1 MSSFFSIEIL
11 RRALHAQQHS
21 MSVTGHNIANVNT
34 PGFARQEAILATAP
48 PSGGP
53 SRQGTTIILGT
64 GVTVQGVR
72 QQRDIFLDQQVR
84 QQRQILAEWQVRQE
98 LFSQVEAIFPEPST
112 GGLGTVLGRFWNAW
126 QELSLA
132 PESTAARAALIEQA
146 QTLSG
151 AFRQA
156 NQQIEDLR
164 DQLDTVAVGRVGQ
177 VNGLAREISDLNAQI
192 SRFEVAGTRA
202 NDLRDRRVLLYEELT
217 RLVETVGIETET
229 GELLIYLQGRQLV
242 GPSGQTDQ
250 IVITPG
256 APGSPHTFRHSDGG
270 TVAVKRGDLAA
281 TLAARDTEVPRLLEQ
296 FNLLV
301 GAIIAEVNAIH
312 ATGFSLAVPPD
323 GGAFFVGT
331 GAGDVAVRPDLA
343 ADPRRVAASASGE
356 PGDGEVA
363 MRIAQLRLA
372 RVLGGGTATIDETYR
387 GLVSGIGV
395 AGREAGR
402 QIENQQLLLDQLRLR
417 REAASGVSLDEE
429 MTNMLRFQRAY
440 EAAARV
446 LRTVDSMIELI
457 LTELGR

>member
-1 MSSFFSIEIL
+1 MSSFFGIELL
-11 RRALHAQQHS
+11 RRALYAQQHG

-34 PGFARQEAILATAP
+34 PGFARQEAVLATAP

-53 SRQGTTIILGT
+53 SRQGTTVIMGT
-64 GVTVQGVR
+64 GVTVRGVR
-72 QQRDIFLDQQVR
+72 QHRDLFLDRQVR
-84 QQRQILAEWQVRQE
+84 QQQQTLAEWQVRQE

-112 GGLGTVLGRFWNAW
+112 NGLGTVLGRFWNAW

-156 NQQIEDLR
+156 KQQIDDLR
-164 DQLDTVAVGRVGQ
+164 VQLDTLAVARVGQ
-177 VNGLAREISDLNAQI
+177 VNGLASEISDLNAQI
-192 SRFEVAGTRA
+192 SRLEVSGTRA
-202 NDLRDRRVLLYEELT
+202 NDLRDRRALLYEEMT
-217 RLVETVGIETET
+217 RLTDTVGVETET
-229 GELLIYLQGRQLV
+229 GELLVYLQGRQIV

-256 APGSPHTFRHSDGG
+256 APGSPHTFTHRDGG
-270 TVAVKRGDLAA
+270 TVVFGRGDLAA
-281 TLAARDTEVPRLLEQ
+281 TVAARDSEIPRLLGQ
-296 FNLLV
+296 IDLIA
-301 GAIIAEVNAIH
+301 GTIIAEVNAIH
-312 ATGFSLAVPPD
+312 ATGFSLAVPPE

-356 PGDGEVA
+356 IGDGAVA
-363 MRIAQLRLA
+363 MRVAQLRLA
-372 RVLGGGTATIDETYR
+372 RVLGDGTATIDDTYR
-387 GLVSGIGV
+387 GLVSEIGV

-417 REAASGVSLDEE
+417 REAASGVSIDEE

-440 EAAARV
+440 EAAGRMMRA
-446 LRTVDSMIELI
+446 VDEMIQMI
-457 LTELGR
+457 LTDLGR